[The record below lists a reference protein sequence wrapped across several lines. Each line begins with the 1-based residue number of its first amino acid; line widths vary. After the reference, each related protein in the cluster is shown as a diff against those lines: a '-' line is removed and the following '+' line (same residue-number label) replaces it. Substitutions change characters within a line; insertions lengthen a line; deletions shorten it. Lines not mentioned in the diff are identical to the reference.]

1 MIWKITEIY
10 VRSPKNTLKIL
21 KGVDILVKILLLLS
35 LEIALLV
42 WGQILWKTGVN
53 QIGIVGLNNVM
64 DLLISPYV
72 WCGIAI
78 YGLATL
84 IWMFILSRANLSTVY
99 PMQSLA
105 YVFGLLAK
113 IMLFG
118 EKVTAAGWIGVLLII
133 SGVFLTGIGLK

>member
-1 MIWKITEIY
+1 M
-10 VRSPKNTLKIL
+10 
-21 KGVDILVKILLLLS
+21 VKILLLLS

-105 YVFGLLAK
+105 YVFGLLAG